1 MWHVVGPIGTVWEDA
16 QVTIASNYVYQIIF
30 EGVRASSPE
39 GTIAIDNITLSFE
52 ACKKKG
58 KQERWW
64 GRLKMDLR
72 LLILIPTYTY
82 IPLKFPINGFPH
94 RHQQQKQNT

>member
-1 MWHVVGPIGTVWEDA
+1 MLEDSLLSDSCGDIPFEISFGQKETFLEEVWHVVGPIGSVWEDA

-58 KQERWW
+58 EQERW
-64 GRLKMDLR
+64 
-72 LLILIPTYTY
+72 
-82 IPLKFPINGFPH
+82 
-94 RHQQQKQNT
+94 